1 MKTKD
6 RILSILREADGAV
19 VSGEDLAERC
29 GVSRTAVWKAVSA
42 LRSDG
47 YVLEAGTNRGY
58 RLVREGESLDA
69 SLIERRAA
77 SLCSTASLC
86 GAAQGSRTDFR
97 GKVRVFGVT
106 DSTNSEAKKALSGA
120 AFVHTADGS
129 LSAEGRALHGSAFFA
144 ETQTAGRGRLGRPF
158 YSPSHTGL
166 YVSLVYVPA
175 GGVHEPALL
184 TASAAVGVC
193 RALSRVYGVDARIK
207 WVNDVFL
214 HGKKICGILTEG
226 VSNFETGIIEAAV
239 VGIGV
244 NIAESGDGFPDQIAR
259 VAGTVLPSAGDE
271 PAAASA
277 SGGLRRNELAAA
289 LVYEVMRALDESGGY
304 AAESATAERTAV
316 ERTAADKR
324 AANGAGAAEHAA
336 VDTGAS
342 VNPVMR
348 EYRERSLFT
357 GGQELTVFPLAGDA
371 SSGYAARFVSIDDGA
386 RLIVELPDGTR
397 RALGSG
403 EVTLRS
409 ARVAQ

>member
-86 GAAQGSRTDFR
+86 GAAQGSRTDFS

-271 PAAASA
+271 PAAAS
-277 SGGLRRNELAAA
+277 GGLRRNELAAA

-304 AAESATAERTAV
+304 AAESATAERT
-316 ERTAADKR
+316 
-324 AANGAGAAEHAA
+324 A